1 MVTKKMEQLVST
13 FKLAM
18 PLYWKEKKKK
28 NQTNHNLQTWN
39 KMREYK
45 VKTAE
50 KHS

>member
-18 PLYWKEKKKK
+18 PLYWKEKKTP
-28 NQTNHNLQTWN
+28 TNHNLQTWN
-39 KMREYK
+39 KMSEYK